1 MKIAVI
7 QKTETNTNKQYDN
20 VYDLGDTL
28 ADLGKKHIFY
38 LELRIIHTY
47 MVYATL
53 V

>member
-28 ADLGKKHIFY
+28 ADLGKK
-38 LELRIIHTY
+38 
-47 MVYATL
+47 
-53 V
+53 